1 METTQRNTVVWDK
14 ENEFENPPPEKPCSV
29 FCFFFNTADY
39 LFLILL
45 V

>member
-1 METTQRNTVVWDK
+1 METTQRNTVVWDD

-29 FCFFFNTADY
+29 FVFLNTADY
-39 LFLILL
+39 LFVFLL